1 MSRNINVPVRSD
13 QGLTELLNTNTG
25 KLIFT
30 SLRGRKMALL
40 LKDNRLIAA
49 QVLTDLQNTIG
60 AVYICRVQK
69 YLPNIRAY
77 FVEIAPGTI
86 CFLPASELCPGQS
99 LKTGDEIPV
108 QIIREAQK
116 TKQPTVTAKLSI
128 SNKYA
133 AISLGSPRTGYS
145 NKLSRENKA
154 EIASWIKE
162 SHITDDFTEMGL
174 IVRTAAQNCDKA
186 SFLESTQEL
195 IQEFRHL
202 IQASVHQNAL
212 TCLRPAPS
220 GCQAVLET
228 LVYDH
233 EYREIITDD
242 REIYGELKER
252 ADVKAPIR
260 LYEDSQ
266 FTLTKLYGLESK
278 LETGLE
284 RCVWLKSGAY
294 LVIEPTEALTVID
307 VNSGKFEPSKHK
319 GADEQIYEVNREAA
333 EEIAIQLRL
342 RNLSGMILVDF
353 INMNSEEEKS
363 SLIKLL
369 TSLVSTDRFM
379 TKVVD
384 ITALGLMEITRKKI
398 SKPLAEQFAVSSQA
412 Q

>member
-1 MSRNINVPVRSD
+1 
-13 QGLTELLNTNTG
+13 
-25 KLIFT
+25 
-30 SLRGRKMALL
+30 
-40 LKDNRLIAA
+40 
-49 QVLTDLQNTIG
+49 
-60 AVYICRVQK
+60 
-69 YLPNIRAY
+69 
-77 FVEIAPGTI
+77 
-86 CFLPASELCPGQS
+86 
-99 LKTGDEIPV
+99 
-108 QIIREAQK
+108 
-116 TKQPTVTAKLSI
+116 
-128 SNKYA
+128 
-133 AISLGSPRTGYS
+133 
-145 NKLSRENKA
+145 
-154 EIASWIKE
+154 
-162 SHITDDFTEMGL
+162 MGL

-186 SFLESTQEL
+186 SFLESTQKL
-195 IQEFRHL
+195 VQEFRQL

-212 TCLRPAPS
+212 TCLCPAPS

-284 RCVWLKSGAY
+284 RYVWLRSGAY

-369 TSLVSTDRFM
+369 TSLVSADRSM

-384 ITALGLMEITRKKI
+384 ITVLGLMEITRKKI
-398 SKPLAEQFAVSSQA
+398 SKPLAEQFAVSSPH
-412 Q
+412 